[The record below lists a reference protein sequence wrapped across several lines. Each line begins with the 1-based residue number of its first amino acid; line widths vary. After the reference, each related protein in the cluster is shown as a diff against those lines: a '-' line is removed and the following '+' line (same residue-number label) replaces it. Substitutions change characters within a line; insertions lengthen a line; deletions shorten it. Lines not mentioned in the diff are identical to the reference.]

1 MSSFLRI
8 LVCKIET
15 NTMKGTNLGEFE
27 ELLLLIVLILDKEA
41 YMLRIKDEI
50 KSQVNRSISMG
61 ALHTTLSR
69 LEQKDFLQS
78 ELGGAT
84 QERGGR
90 RKRIYELTAAGK
102 AALNEVKELRA
113 NLWSQVPSFNLK
125 FIHA

>member
-1 MSSFLRI
+1 MR
-8 LVCKIET
+8 
-15 NTMKGTNLGEFE
+15 GTNLGEFE
-27 ELLLLIVLILDKEA
+27 ELLLLVVLILQDEA

-69 LEQKDFLQS
+69 LEQKGFLSS
-78 ELGGAT
+78 EMGGAT

-90 RKRIYELTAAGK
+90 RKRIYELTSDGK
-102 AALNEVKELRA
+102 VALKEAKDIRA
-113 NLWSQVPSFNLK
+113 NLWNQVPSFELK